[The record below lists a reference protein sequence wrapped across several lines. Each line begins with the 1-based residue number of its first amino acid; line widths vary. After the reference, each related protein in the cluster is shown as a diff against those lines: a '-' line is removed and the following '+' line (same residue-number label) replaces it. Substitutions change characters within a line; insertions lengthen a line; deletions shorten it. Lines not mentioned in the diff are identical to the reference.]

1 MKEIVIAL
9 AVLITLAAMLSA
21 CVIAT
26 ALEVL
31 NREEE
36 TSDPD

>member
-1 MKEIVIAL
+1 MKDIVIAL
-9 AVLITLAAMLSA
+9 LVLITLTAMLGA
-21 CVIAT
+21 CVVVT

-36 TSDPD
+36 TSGTE

>member
-1 MKEIVIAL
+1 MKDIIIAL
-9 AVLITLAAMLSA
+9 VILITLTAMLSA
-21 CVIAT
+21 CVIST

-36 TSDPD
+36 TSDPN

>member
-9 AVLITLAAMLSA
+9 AVLITLTVMLSA
-21 CVIAT
+21 CVIAI

-36 TSDPD
+36 TSNSD

>member
-1 MKEIVIAL
+1 MKDIIIAL
-9 AVLITLAAMLSA
+9 AVLITLTVMLSA

-26 ALEVL
+26 AWEVL

-36 TSDPD
+36 TSDSD